1 MPSINIPVKTPDGV
15 DELGSRQRKLG
26 QRHRTVLLL
35 VDGRRRESQI
45 RELAAQAGVPDAC
58 FDELLAMG
66 LIMFTHGTGSTAP
79 NSGLAPLDVD
89 LTLDTLSGPLPPS
102 LSLQPESVL
111 TDSMVGELP
120 ISDMAPLDEADA
132 ALDEARAILMR
143 AVKAEA
149 PVAGSLTL
157 MRLKRARSRSDIEA
171 LLDEVEMR
179 ITKPFKGIWAAQTMQ
194 RVRDLLRHVH
204 SPSTSSA

>member
-1 MPSINIPVKTPDGV
+1 VPSINIPVKTPEGV

-35 VDGRRRESQI
+35 VDGRRRESQV
-45 RELAAQAGVPDAC
+45 RQLAVQAGVPDQI
-58 FDELLAMG
+58 FDELVAMG
-66 LIMFTHGTGSTAP
+66 LIMFTQGTGSMQG
-79 NSGLAPLDVD
+79 NSGMAPLDVD
-89 LTLDTLSGPLPPS
+89 LPLDTVSGPLPPS

-111 TDSMVGELP
+111 TDSMVGDLP
-120 ISDMAPLDEADA
+120 ISDLAPLDEADA

-157 MRLKRARSRSDIEA
+157 MRLKRARSRNDIEA
-171 LLDEVEMR
+171 LLDEVEQR
-179 ITKPFKGIWAAQTMQ
+179 ITKPFKGIWAAQTIA
-194 RVRDLLRHVH
+194 RVRELLRTVN
-204 SPSTSSA
+204 SPSAA

>member
-35 VDGRRRESQI
+35 VDGRRRENQI
-45 RELAAQAGVPDAC
+45 RQLAAQAGVPDAC

-66 LIMFTHGTGSTAP
+66 LIMFTQGTGSMAP
-79 NSGLAPLDVD
+79 NSGLAPLEVD
-89 LTLDTLSGPLPPS
+89 LPLGMDTISGPLPPS
-102 LSLQPESVL
+102 LTLQPESVL
-111 TDSMVGELP
+111 TDSTLGEIP
-120 ISDMAPLDEADA
+120 ISDLAPLDEADA
-132 ALDEARAILMR
+132 ALDEARNILMR

-157 MRLKRARSRSDIEA
+157 MRLKRARSREEIES
-171 LLDEVEMR
+171 LLDEVESR
-179 ITKPFKGIWAAQTMQ
+179 ITKPFKGIWAAQTIS
-194 RVRDLLRHVH
+194 RVRDLLRSVK
-204 SPSTSSA
+204 SPSTA

>member
-1 MPSINIPVKTPDGV
+1 MPSIHIPVKTPEGV

-35 VDGRRRESQI
+35 VDGRRRESQV
-45 RELAAQAGVPDAC
+45 RQLAAQAGVPDQC
-58 FDELLAMG
+58 FDELMAMG
-66 LIMFTHGTGSTAP
+66 LIMFTQGTGSVPA
-79 NSGLAPLDVD
+79 NSGMAPLDVD
-89 LTLDTLSGPLPPS
+89 LPLDTISGPLPPS

-111 TDSMVGELP
+111 TDSMVGDLP
-120 ISDMAPLDEADA
+120 MSDLAPLDEADA
-132 ALDEARAILMR
+132 ALDEARGILMR

-157 MRLKRARSRSDIEA
+157 MRLKRARSREDIEG
-171 LLDEVEMR
+171 LLDEVEAR
-179 ITKPFKGIWAAQTMQ
+179 ITKPFKGIWAAQTIS
-194 RVRDLLRHVH
+194 RVKDLLRSVN